1 MRYSPFLLRLELLI
15 GSLAI
20 LVLAQAFNGGLSLAT
35 LDTLSTRT
43 TVSSARVAGNDL
55 VLKLEGAVRY
65 GKTLESFYGMSKV
78 LEGLSKDLPE
88 LSDAFVATPDGV
100 VVHCLDQEHAGAHLN
115 KLAGPLPPGAF
126 AESPDSEPVVR
137 THGGLHFV
145 ILPIR
150 GPDGALAGSLALA
163 FPTAVVDQHIE
174 QGLQQ
179 NIRVLVISMAGAAVL
194 LALGLFLFLRIEL
207 NGSFSKAR
215 LYIVLLVAL
224 GGAQIFYSANNIR
237 FFREQYLDI
246 VRTTARQLTTFVERD
261 IETLLNK
268 GVDIDKLRKIE
279 EPLARIVRATPE
291 VQDIAVLSVDG
302 RVLYLADGHGA
313 VADPRAIE
321 DARNTQRN
329 LAVILP
335 LERESES
342 GEVSEG
348 FIQVRLSKAA
358 LAGTIR
364 EIILDAGTVAVIAIL
379 FLVEMTILFMVY
391 VRKTAN
397 RRASDGAPF
406 SINAIP
412 AAAAPSVRGQ
422 DLYGVIRPVAFL
434 FLFAVDMSLSFI
446 PLRMDEL
453 YAPMFGLTKDIVL
466 GLPISV
472 EMGTAGLM
480 VALSGPWI
488 DKRGWLEPFVAG
500 LVLCAIGYF
509 FSGAA
514 GSAMEF
520 IAARGFVGL
529 GYGLGLMATQGF
541 VIANTGPEEKA
552 RGITHMFAGVYA
564 GSLCGGAAGAMLA
577 QRMGYGPV
585 FYAASAILVLVV
597 LFAVLFLRGSAHS
610 RILPVPSEDAEPA
623 TPPRLS
629 PGRLLRF
636 MTNRDVF
643 ALAMLSI
650 LPSALVLIGFLNYL
664 LPIYLKRTGA
674 TQSDIGRILMI
685 YGVCLI
691 YIAPFIGR
699 LVDESAR
706 KRLYIVLSGVIGA
719 AGMLVYYIWGGLP
732 AAALAVLLL
741 GLSASF
747 GFASQNAYALNLRIT
762 RDLGESTAIGLTNAV
777 ERLGQVLGPLLFG
790 WIIAV
795 AGLQH
800 GVTLTGVGYLALTI
814 LFIAMAREVR
824 MPAGANSRG

>member
-1 MRYSPFLLRLELLI
+1 MRQSPFLLRLELLI

-35 LDTLSTRT
+35 LDTLSTRSI
-43 TVSSARVAGNDL
+43 VSSARVVGNDL
-55 VLKLEGAVRY
+55 ALKLEGAVRY
-65 GKTLESFYGMSKV
+65 GKSLESFYGMSQV
-78 LEGLSKDLPE
+78 LDGLRKDMPE
-88 LSDAFVATPDGV
+88 LSGAYVSTPDGT
-100 VVHCLDQEHAGAHLN
+100 VVHSLSQELFGASLSD
-115 KLAGPLPPGAF
+115 LTGPLPPKALGQA
-126 AESPDSEPVVR
+126 SNHEPVVLS
-137 THGGLHFV
+137 HLGKYFV

-150 GPDGALAGSLALA
+150 GPDNALAGTLALA
-163 FPTAVVDQHIE
+163 FPAAVVDQRIE
-174 QGLQQ
+174 QGLEQ
-179 NIRVLVISMAGAAVL
+179 NLRVLVISTAGAAL
-194 LALGLFLFLRIEL
+194 LLTLGLFFFLHI
-207 NGSFSKAR
+207 GPYGGFSKAR
-215 LYIVLLVAL
+215 LYAVLLVAL
-224 GGAQIFYSANNIR
+224 GGAQIFYSANNIQ

-246 VRTTARQLTTFVERD
+246 ARTTARQLTSLVERD
-261 IETLLNK
+261 IEALLNK
-268 GVDIDKLRKIE
+268 GVSIEKLRNIE
-279 EPLARIVRATPE
+279 EPFARIISATPE
-291 VQDIAVLSVDG
+291 VQDIAVLSVDS
-302 RVLYLADGHGA
+302 RVLNLADEDGA
-313 VADPRAIE
+313 VTDPQTLANAADA
-321 DARNTQRN
+321 D
-329 LAVILP
+329 LGYAVALP
-335 LERESES
+335 LEREVGS

-348 FIQVRLSKAA
+348 FIQVRLSKPTLAA
-358 LAGTIR
+358 AIR
-364 EIILDAGTVAVIAIL
+364 EIIMDAGTVAVIAIL

-391 VRKTAN
+391 VRKAAA
-397 RRASDGAPF
+397 RRPGTL
-406 SINAIP
+406 P
-412 AAAAPSVRGQ
+412 AAGGGKPDAIAAASLSGQ

-434 FLFAVDMSLSFI
+434 FLFAIDMSLSFI
-446 PLRMDEL
+446 PLRMEEL
-453 YAPMFGLTKDIVL
+453 YTPMLGLSKDIIL

-472 EMGTAGLM
+472 EMGAAGVM

-500 LVLCAIGYF
+500 LVLCAAGYF

-514 GSAMEF
+514 DSAMEF
-520 IAARGFVGL
+520 TAARGFVGL

-541 VIANTGPEEKA
+541 VIANTGPGEKA

-577 QRMGYGPV
+577 QRMGYAPV
-585 FYAASAILVLVV
+585 FYVASAILVLVV
-597 LFAVLFLRGSAHS
+597 LFAVLCLRATARTRAPSVD
-610 RILPVPSEDAEPA
+610 VPRHETPA
-623 TPPRLS
+623 RLTL
-629 PGRLLRF
+629 GRLLRF

-643 ALAMLSI
+643 ALTVLSI

-691 YIAPFIGR
+691 YVAPYIGR
-699 LVDESAR
+699 LVDESSR
-706 KRLYIVLSGVIGA
+706 KRFYIVLSGVIGA
-719 AGMLVYYIWGGLP
+719 TGMMIYYIWGGLP

-814 LFIAMAREVR
+814 LFVFMAREVR
-824 MPAGANSRG
+824 IPVRAAARE